1 MNHSE
6 RQKILF
12 VDDEESILEIALE
25 FFQHKGYQVYTAN
38 NGREAL
44 ALIHSE
50 AIDCCF
56 TDINMPEMDG
66 LELAEHIR
74 TFDNTIPVIVMT
86 GYPSMDNT
94 LRTLKNGVVDFL
106 IKPVNLNQ
114 MELCVQRVL
123 RERQLFVENILLK
136 KEVAHKQR
144 LEKLNRELLYKV
156 EELHVL
162 NKIMRNFNTISQST
176 DVFKRVIDL
185 TLEITPAEDSRFYV
199 INEGLQKPVI
209 IARAG
214 ASPGPGSRP
223 ENSAGRVPAAAAEEA
238 AIETLILESVADE
251 VPLLVAENRGA
262 RGLAEDIRSFVAVP
276 LKIREKVF
284 GVLTAMVRSA
294 GPRFNEKDLYY
305 LSFMTQN
312 AAYAVENLA
321 LYENIYENLFS
332 TLFAFVKAIEARDQY
347 TQQHSNR
354 VTGIA
359 IAIGKQMGCTT
370 EEIGILNLAGQ
381 LHDIGKIGIPDDILL
396 KPGRLTPEEFETI
409 KGHSLIGASIVGQ
422 LGLWDRE
429 QRIIR
434 SHHERFDGTGYP
446 DGLVGEQIPLLARI
460 LSIADVYDAMASDR
474 TYRRRMAES
483 RILEII
489 QESAGSQFDPAIVG
503 VFMQLHREGKIA
515 GQEWEAAQYA
525 DGHPSPPLS
534 LSA

>member
-12 VDDEESILEIALE
+12 VDDEESILEIARE
-25 FFQHKGYQVYTAN
+25 FFLHKGYQVYTAC

-44 ALIHSE
+44 ALVHAE
-50 AIDCCF
+50 PIDCCF

-136 KEVAHKQR
+136 KEVAHKER
-144 LEKLNRELLYKV
+144 LEKLNRELLCKV

-199 INEGLQKPVI
+199 INDGLQKPVV

-214 ASPGPGSRP
+214 APCGPP
-223 ENSAGRVPAAAAEEA
+223 ENAADPVPQAAAEEA

-359 IAIGKQMGCTT
+359 IAIGKQLGCTT

-429 QRIIR
+429 QQIIR

-446 DGLVGEQIPLLARI
+446 DGLAGDEIPLLARI

-489 QESAGSQFDPAIVG
+489 QEGAGSQFDPTIVS
-503 VFMQLHREGKIA
+503 VFMQLYREGKIA
-515 GQEWEAAQYA
+515 GQEWEAGQDA
-525 DGHPSPPLS
+525 DRHPSPPLS
-534 LSA
+534 LTA